1 MAPRKTDFCT
11 CQRSTLRKECSRQS
25 RLIAAVG
32 KISQR
37 YSTAGFDEHNI
48 GKQVK
53 LCSGAVAGRVNQ
65 NAELKPLWWT
75 GWCISRHRCT
85 RLIRAYLE
93 GVAEWVDHARGNCK
107 YDLQILTIDA
117 CLGYFEIVPLFFLWH
132 PAVVVG
138 WWQNMVEGG
147 GGQEG
152 MG

>member
-37 YSTAGFDEHNI
+37 YSAAGFDEHNI

-65 NAELKPLWWT
+65 NAELKPLWWPGASPGT
-75 GWCISRHRCT
+75 DALASSGHIWRVWLNGLTMPEATANMIS
-85 RLIRAYLE
+85 
-93 GVAEWVDHARGNCK
+93 K
-107 YDLQILTIDA
+107 Y
-117 CLGYFEIVPLFFLWH
+117 
-132 PAVVVG
+132 
-138 WWQNMVEGG
+138 
-147 GGQEG
+147 
-152 MG
+152 